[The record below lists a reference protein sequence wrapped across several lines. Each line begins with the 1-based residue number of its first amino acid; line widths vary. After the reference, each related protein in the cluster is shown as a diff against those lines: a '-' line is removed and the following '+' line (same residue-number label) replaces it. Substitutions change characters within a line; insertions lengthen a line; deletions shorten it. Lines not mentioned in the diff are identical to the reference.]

1 MYRLRL
7 IVTALGLA
15 LSGCGSAPAEP
26 ERPPLDPIM
35 AEALQG
41 QLMVDPDL
49 THAMV
54 LVHPD
59 DRAMLEDRVLEL
71 RMGHALVNEEDA
83 RALAA
88 QLAAQGH
95 ARLIAPVHTR
105 EGERW

>member
-26 ERPPLDPIM
+26 EHPPLDPVM

-49 THAMV
+49 TQQNLRNLAIMPGGPADPAAP
-54 LVHPD
+54 LPD
-59 DRAMLEDRVLEL
+59 SPR
-71 RMGHALVNEEDA
+71 
-83 RALAA
+83 
-88 QLAAQGH
+88 
-95 ARLIAPVHTR
+95 
-105 EGERW
+105 